1 MTHCDCLF
9 FFFLAEG
16 NRRKHWKQMVFPELL
31 MKTRDMTHLWDA
43 RMILLTNITVV
54 RCQIMLTDWC
64 DSRAWYVAVT
74 QLYWPVGT
82 WAGHMQDSAQRAIM
96 KSLDNFLRQPVT
108 TVNLRELATAAGLGR
123 GGEVGRGGERGVW
136 EGQACL
142 LSVQPCEAFQY
153 CEIWEARRKRWKIW

>member
-1 MTHCDCLF
+1 MTHCDCN

-16 NRRKHWKQMVFPELL
+16 NRRKHWKQMVLPELL

-64 DSRAWYVAVT
+64 DSRAWYIAVT

-82 WAGHMQDSAQRAIM
+82 WAGHMQDSAQRGIM
-96 KSLDNFLRQPVT
+96 MSLDNFLRQPVT

-123 GGEVGRGGERGVW
+123 GGWGGKRGCVRGAVLFAECTALRGFPVLW
-136 EGQACL
+136 NLRG
-142 LSVQPCEAFQY
+142 
-153 CEIWEARRKRWKIW
+153 KT